1 MSVMPSS
8 HTASSMMQFIVVA
21 LKLMQTL
28 RSGAFTVGKITEAQ
42 RFDVV
47 RHSCP
52 GTQLSHSSWGASIDN
67 YVLGPGGCGGMFTS
81 VYR

>member
-8 HTASSMMQFIVVA
+8 LTASSMMHLVFIA
-21 LKLMQTL
+21 LKLIQTL
-28 RSGAFTVGKITEAQ
+28 PSGAFTVGKITEAQ

-52 GTQLSHSSWGASIDN
+52 GTRWSHSLQGALIDIS
-67 YVLGPGGCGGMFTS
+67 VLGPGGCGGMFTS
-81 VYR
+81 VYC